1 MKLTG
6 KLNLS
11 QLLLLLLIILPML
24 VSAQSVKDSNRFRL
38 IHSDKLFLTTANQEN
53 ILELFGNVHFFYGT
67 TEFFSNRALIFDTQK
82 IARLMGTV
90 RVKNDTLNVTADSL
104 SYYRIPNKLDL
115 ISNVVITEQK
125 DSSKV
130 FNRFTSDSGSYDR
143 TNDVISATGRVT
155 AFSQSEK
162 ARAKCSYAFWDRK
175 TGYGYLLGNPQLWS
189 EDNDTLHIS
198 SEKMEFFDADHR
210 MVATFE
216 VKAQSRDY
224 NAFSDFLLY
233 YLKEDKAIFQGEPR
247 FTSGYA
253 DATAEE
259 FYLYFKDRKL
269 YKAELKDTCL
279 VWFSDAK
286 DKPKSNW
293 VKSAFVTL
301 NLKDDNLRDFHAEGK
316 VTYFYEQKKEGKQ
329 DFFSNSAEGD
339 LLDASFQEDGKL
351 KTIRMK
357 SKVKGIYRFENNP

>member
-1 MKLTG
+1 MTGRKLH
-6 KLNLS
+6 S
-11 QLLLLLLIILPML
+11 LILYL
-24 VSAQSVKDSNRFRL
+24 VIALFPLGTLAQSAKDNNRFKL

-67 TEFFSNRALIFDTQK
+67 TEFFSNRALIFDSQK

-115 ISNVVITEQK
+115 IGNVVITEQK
-125 DSSKV
+125 DKGSV

-162 ARAKCSYAFWDRK
+162 ARAGCNYAYWDRK
-175 TGYGYLLGNPQLWS
+175 TGYGYLIGNPQLWS
-189 EDNDTLHIS
+189 EDKDTLHIS
-198 SEKMEFFDADHR
+198 SEKMEFSDADHR
-210 MVATFE
+210 LIATFD

-224 NAFSDFLLY
+224 KAFSDFLLY
-233 YLKEDKAIFQGEPR
+233 YLKEDKAIFQGKPR

-259 FYLYFKDRKL
+259 FYLYFRERKL

-293 VKSAFVTL
+293 VRSSFVTL
-301 NLKDDNLRDFHAEGK
+301 NLENDNLRNFHAEGK

-329 DFFSNSAEGD
+329 DFFANSAEGE

-351 KTIRMK
+351 KSIRMK